1 MIECHAVQEAIY
13 TNAENIVCK
22 CLIIWS
28 ILPRDSAAKLE
39 NNDSELRISSQWGRK
54 VDPPHPPVNPPTFD
68 GFVEIS
74 WITAERVFV
83 NNRYHKN
90 LNSFLINF
98 MLQVHLYKLVS
109 LKLGKF

>member
-39 NNDSELRISSQWGRK
+39 NNDSELRISSQ
-54 VDPPHPPVNPPTFD
+54 
-68 GFVEIS
+68 
-74 WITAERVFV
+74 
-83 NNRYHKN
+83 
-90 LNSFLINF
+90 
-98 MLQVHLYKLVS
+98 
-109 LKLGKF
+109 